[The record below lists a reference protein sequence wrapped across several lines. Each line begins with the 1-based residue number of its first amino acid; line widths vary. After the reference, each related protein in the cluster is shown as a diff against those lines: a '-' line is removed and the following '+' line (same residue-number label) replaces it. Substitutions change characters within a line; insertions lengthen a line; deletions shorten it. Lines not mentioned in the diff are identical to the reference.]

1 MMRMKAME
9 EPCVRLWA
17 DAPLE
22 RPSRRRRG
30 KSRFAGYNSQAKG
43 QSGHITIV

>member
-1 MMRMKAME
+1 ME
-9 EPCVRLWA
+9 GQVVRLWR

-30 KSRFAGYNSQAKG
+30 KSRGHGIQL
-43 QSGHITIV
+43 SGKRTEDAHIIVL